1 MMNLFVKTYDLVDSE
16 HIDDLSE
23 ISYDDRH
30 IIKVVFDHETEK
42 SFFSAEF
49 MLTFDSSDNIEACD
63 SRIKELSKESL
74 EALPYISYE
83 CFKWFLELHD
93 MLGYAKR
100 SDD

>member
-1 MMNLFVKTYDLVDSE
+1 MNLFVKAYDLVDSE

-23 ISYDDRH
+23 ISYDDKN
-30 IIKVVFDHETEK
+30 IIKMVFDRETEEG
-42 SFFSAEF
+42 FFNAEF
-49 MLTFDSSDNIEACD
+49 LLVFDSSDNIAECD

-93 MLGYAKR
+93 MLGYAKH

>member
-23 ISYDDRH
+23 ISYDDTN
-30 IIKVVFDHETEK
+30 IIKAVFDRETEGG
-42 SFFSAEF
+42 FFNAEF
-49 MLTFDSSDNIEACD
+49 LLDFDSSDNITECD

-93 MLGYAKR
+93 MFGYAKR
-100 SDD
+100 D

>member
-23 ISYDDRH
+23 ISYDDKN
-30 IIKVVFDHETEK
+30 IIKMVFDRETKEG
-42 SFFSAEF
+42 FFSAEF
-49 MLTFDSSDNIEACD
+49 LLVFDSSDNIAECD
-63 SRIKELSKESL
+63 SRIKELSKDSL

-93 MLGYAKR
+93 MLGYATR
-100 SDD
+100 D